1 MNHTQ
6 NSAILAHLKRGSPL
20 TPLEALRLYGC
31 ARLAARVCDLKA
43 EGHDIKTEMVGVITE
58 AGTRARVAR
67 YWMER

>member
-1 MNHTQ
+1 M
-6 NSAILAHLKRGSPL
+6 ILAHLKRGSPL
-20 TPLEALRLYGC
+20 TPLETLQLYDC